1 MNPAMFISLA
11 CGATLGAALRWWLSV
26 KLNHFNE
33 HLIIGTLLANMLAC
47 LLLGLYLGSG
57 SEKSYLSPLIKLAF
71 VSGFL
76 GSLSTF
82 STFIGETHHH
92 LVLRDWLKF
101 WLNFNLQIGLGI
113 GMLQL
118 GKSLGS
124 LWRWT

>member
-11 CGATLGAALRWWLSV
+11 SGATLGAMLRWWLSS
-26 KLNHFNE
+26 KFNHFNE
-33 HLIIGTLLANMLAC
+33 QLIIGTLLANMTAC
-47 LLLGLYLGSG
+47 LLLGLYIGSG
-57 SEKSYLSPLIKLAF
+57 TEKSFISPLLKLAF

-82 STFIGETHHH
+82 STFIGETHQH
-92 LVLRDWLKF
+92 LMLRDWFKF

-118 GKSLGS
+118 GKTLGN

>member
-1 MNPAMFISLA
+1 MNPAIFISLA
-11 CGATLGAALRWWLSV
+11 SGATLGACLRWWLSV
-26 KLNHFNE
+26 KFNHFNE
-33 HLIIGTLLANMLAC
+33 QLIVGTLLANMIAC
-47 LLLGLYLGSG
+47 FLLGMYLGSG
-57 SEKSYLSPLIKLAF
+57 TEKSVLSPLIKLAF

-92 LVLRDWLKF
+92 LMLRDWLKF

-124 LWRWT
+124 LCRWT